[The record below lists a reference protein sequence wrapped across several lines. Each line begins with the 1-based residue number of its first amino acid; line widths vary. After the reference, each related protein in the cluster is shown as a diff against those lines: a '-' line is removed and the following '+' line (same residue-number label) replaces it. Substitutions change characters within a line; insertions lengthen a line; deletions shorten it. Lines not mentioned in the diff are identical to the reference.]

1 MSDKK
6 FVKAYNEL
14 MGHLYEIMDNTLHS
28 VADAMEI
35 AKEKTS
41 KLGGLTQ
48 EEINQ
53 VADFLMRDIEHAAIS
68 TPAVSDDD
76 SLSEWLK
83 FDIELLENFALDDFF
98 SLADKTRIELA
109 QIENQAKLFHTYK
122 SGDITGPG
130 TFNCEQCGKQI
141 AFKSTSKIPEC
152 PECKAKTFSRS

>member
-14 MGHLYEIMDNTLHS
+14 MSHLYEIMDDTLHS
-28 VADAMEI
+28 VADALEL

-41 KLGGLTQ
+41 ELGGLTQ

-53 VADFLMRDIEHAAIS
+53 VADFLMRDIEHAAS
-68 TPAVSDDD
+68 TTPAVSNAD
-76 SLSEWLK
+76 SLSEWFK
-83 FDIELLENFALDDFF
+83 FDIALLENFALDDFF

-109 QIENQAKLFHTYK
+109 KIENQAKKFHTYK

-130 TFNCEQCGKQI
+130 TFHCDQCGKQI
-141 AFKSTSKIPEC
+141 AFKSTSEIPEC